1 MRLGKLSNE
10 QLQRLI
16 LDKFEANRPEVV
28 LHPDVGVDCT
38 AVDLGGELCVLS
50 TDPITGAAN
59 NIGALAV
66 HICCNDAA
74 ACGAVPVGILT
85 TLLLPPEADEALV
98 DRIASEVADAAR
110 LAGVDVLGGHTEVTD
125 AVTRPV
131 ISATVVAKAARESL
145 ISSARMEPGDDLVMT
160 KWAGLEGTSI
170 IAADCEERAREVL
183 TPEEWGRACALK
195 DCLSVTRDAAIAM
208 EHGAKAMHDIT
219 EGGVLGAAWEMA
231 EASRC
236 GLRLSLERVPLLDV
250 TRKLCGHFGLNPY
263 RLIASGAMLIACQ
276 DGPAMA
282 RALRAGGI
290 EAAVIGRAVETGVFC
305 ERGEVLPPEA
315 DELLKLF

>member
-195 DCLSVTRDAAIAM
+195 DCLSVTRDAAIA
-208 EHGAKAMHDIT
+208 HGAWGQGHARHH
-219 EGGVLGAAWEMA
+219 GGG
-231 EASRC
+231 
-236 GLRLSLERVPLLDV
+236 
-250 TRKLCGHFGLNPY
+250 
-263 RLIASGAMLIACQ
+263 
-276 DGPAMA
+276 
-282 RALRAGGI
+282 RAGGRLGDGGGLPLRT
-290 EAAVIGRAVETGVFC
+290 APQPGAGAPAGRDAQAVRAFWLGPLSAHRQRRHAHRMSGRPRHGAGPAGG
-305 ERGEVLPPEA
+305 RN
-315 DELLKLF
+315 